1 MGAAAQKLNQ
11 SQKPI
16 SSSLARPDMTTREP
30 VHRVHPI
37 LHSQRAIGNQAVQ
50 RILQTAAEEPKAG
63 LNGTASSRFGHDF
76 SRISINPPTT
86 RAIQTKLAINEPG
99 DEYEQEADRVAEQVM
114 RMPGPQLQRSAVHQS
129 RFSQLPPIVHEVL
142 TLPGQK
148 ENVAVVMTGNPS
160 SEAAGK

>member
-1 MGAAAQKLNQ
+1 MRAAAQKLNQ

-37 LHSQRAIGNQAVQ
+37 LHSQRAIDNQAVQ
-50 RILQTAAEEPKAG
+50 RILQTAEEPKAG

-114 RMPGPQLQRSAVHQS
+114 RMPEPQLQRSAVHQS

-148 ENVAVVMTGNPS
+148 GECCS
-160 SEAAGK
+160 SYDW